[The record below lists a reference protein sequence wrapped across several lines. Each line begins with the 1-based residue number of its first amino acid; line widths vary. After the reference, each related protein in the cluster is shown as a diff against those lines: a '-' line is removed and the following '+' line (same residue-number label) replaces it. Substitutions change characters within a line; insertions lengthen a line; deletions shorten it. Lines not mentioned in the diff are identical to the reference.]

1 MLGAAEFGARLPAC
15 LFQVDSR
22 GENPRLSD
30 WFYSVGM

>member
-1 MLGAAEFGARLPAC
+1 MLGAAELGSPAGAC